1 MSHDLVVGLRRRRQA
16 ADDMRR
22 MDCGCTDPWPCRH
35 SDQTTVLSEHQIDAY
50 RAAAQ
55 TLLENGLTPAP
66 NVECLRALWRRG
78 GKDRMLVRD
87 ISQRWVVAA

>member
-1 MSHDLVVGLRRRRQA
+1 MNHDVVQGLRRRRQA

-35 SDQTTVLSEHQIDAY
+35 FDEPVMLSEHRVDAY
-50 RAAAQ
+50 RAAAL
-55 TLLENGLTPAP
+55 TLLESGLTPAP

-78 GKDRMLVRD
+78 GDDRKLVRD